1 MDELSAILG
10 EDLLGDAI
18 ECCLGDDAAPTLS
31 EAQAQTRAV
40 LAKQKRL
47 AAQAYK
53 RKRANWRKLVRY
65 NPELGKISFGRVL
78 KAGLTG
84 GVSELA
90 KTRVGRA
97 IATGGVSEAVRA
109 GKKLIGGKP
118 AVKVAAKAS
127 GALKAGASIGGA
139 LKAAA
144 GLGARVAGPSLPEIK
159 IRCIPCSGDA
169 ATAADVARKIQP
181 EMARVRK
188 LLDKMAL
195 QAKATSEHNNRKRQR
210 KWRKQVIGL
219 LTQVREKRCH
229 A

>member
-1 MDELSAILG
+1 MDELSSILG
-10 EDLLGDAI
+10 DDLLGDAI

-40 LAKQKRL
+40 LARQKLL

-53 RKRANWRKLVRY
+53 RKKANWRKLVRY

-109 GKKLIGGKP
+109 GKKLVGGKKP
-118 AVKVAAKAS
+118 AVKASAA
-127 GALKAGASIGGA
+127 GSIGGA

-144 GLGARVAGPSLPEIK
+144 GLGARVSAPQVSMPEIK
-159 IRCIPCSGDA
+159 IRCVPCSGDA
-169 ATAADVARKIQP
+169 ATAASVAKKIVP

-188 LLDKMAL
+188 LLDRMAL
-195 QAKATSEHNNRKRQR
+195 QSKATSEHNARKRQK
-210 KWRKQVIGL
+210 KWRKEVIGL
-219 LTQVREKRCH
+219 LKQVREKRCH